1 VTKKQTLQRD
11 HGWKAKEGYSICV
24 LDRGAVRLEFPSKW
38 IVKQHPDSVQIHDSE
53 PPNDDCVVS
62 VSRVQT
68 PGDAGDVPLRDLV
81 AALVAADERQIL
93 NSAEIVQVERGDL
106 NIAWSE
112 IRYIEPE
119 KKREAFSR
127 IAIGRGAGVHCLIT
141 FDFWAD
147 QATKFAPV
155 WDDVLSSLMLGQY
168 VVN

>member
-1 VTKKQTLQRD
+1 M
-11 HGWKAKEGYSICV
+11 

-68 PGDAGDVPLRDLV
+68 PGNAGDVPLRDLV

-112 IRYIEPE
+112 VRYIEPE

-127 IAIGRGAGVHCLIT
+127 IAIGRGSGVHCRAELAHAGPVRRELISEK
-141 FDFWAD
+141 AD
-147 QATKFAPV
+147 RVVTLHKDSGAVQCSVGGRELESFV
-155 WDDVLSSLMLGQY
+155 VLRQR
-168 VVN
+168 